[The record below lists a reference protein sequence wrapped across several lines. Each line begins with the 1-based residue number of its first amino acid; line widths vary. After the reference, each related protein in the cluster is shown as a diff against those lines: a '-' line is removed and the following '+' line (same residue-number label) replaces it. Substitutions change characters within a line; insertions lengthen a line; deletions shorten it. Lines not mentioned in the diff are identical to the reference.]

1 MPKKKVRKEE
11 PKKGFQ
17 YTKELEGLFLI
28 LFGVI
33 GFGNFGIVGDIIK
46 KFSIFMFGNWYVVL
60 LVLSLILGIYL
71 KTPLGLKTWLHSSR
85 CSQARTV

>member
-28 LFGVI
+28 LFGII
-33 GFGNFGIVGDIIK
+33 GFGNFGIVGDITK
-46 KFSIFMFGNWYVVL
+46 KFSIFMFGNWYIIL
-60 LVLSLILGIYL
+60 LVLALILGIVLIAKRKRPNYFSARMIGL
-71 KTPLGLKTWLHSSR
+71 YTKT
-85 CSQARTV
+85 